1 MLSTTYS
8 AFVPS
13 NVSAFALLGNFTSPI
28 PPFVPFN
35 EINELLQPLD
45 EKYNLSHQYVTQV
58 NSPSILNHNL
68 RMICYSFGLLLS
80 GFPSKPSFGSTQIP
94 TEVLTERIYLSSML
108 HDLGV
113 SKDPVTL
120 EHPAHTMTFEL
131 FGGFLAYDHLHAIK
145 YPSVDNAFIGD
156 VVQSTLLHTS
166 IFDTGN
172 SSAAAML
179 LHLSAFLDILGWEAF
194 GPDVFPRFWNN
205 QTIAQIE
212 EAFPR
217 LELSDEFADDVEE
230 MLKDKP
236 DCILSHYVGCFLWLS
251 IVLYPDES
259 IRIRMWRPLEHSRH
273 WRINTLYDHRW

>member
-1 MLSTTYS
+1 MLSTTYN

-13 NVSAFALLGNFTSPI
+13 NVSAFALLGNFTSPT
-28 PPFVPFN
+28 PPFVPFD
-35 EINELLQPLD
+35 EINKLLQPLD
-45 EKYNLSHQYVTQV
+45 EKYNLSHQYVAQV

-80 GFPSKPSFGSTQIP
+80 GFPSQPSHGAAQIP
-94 TEVLTERIYLSSML
+94 MEELTERIYLSSML

-131 FGGFLAYDHLHAIK
+131 FGGFLAYDHLHTVN
-145 YPSVDNAFIGD
+145 YPSVDDTFIGD
-156 VVQSTLLHTS
+156 VVQGTVLHTS
-166 IFDTGN
+166 ILDAGN
-172 SSAAAML
+172 SSAAASL
-179 LHLSAFLDILGWEAF
+179 LHLSAFLDIVGWEAF
-194 GPDVFPRFWNN
+194 GPDIFPRFWNN

-236 DCILSHYVGCFLWLS
+236 DCIISHYVSDFPWFGIAVDPDVGC
-251 IVLYPDES
+251 
-259 IRIRMWRPLEHSRH
+259 
-273 WRINTLYDHRW
+273 